1 MRNPIAVLLLLASTA
16 VLAAPAFQV
25 EQDTGPGTYQTTV
38 ENSIDAAVMAPEM
51 LITASPLVLVPFPAN
66 QVVLVP
72 ASLADCNSAW
82 RDKVASIQQ
91 RPMLRDFKP
100 HGHWLC

>member
-25 EQDTGPGTYQTTV
+25 EQDTGPGKYQTTV

-51 LITASPLVLVPFPAN
+51 LITASHLVLVPFPAN

-72 ASLADCNSAW
+72 SSLADCNSA
-82 RDKVASIQQ
+82 RDGKVFSVQEQ
-91 RPMLRDFKP
+91 PMVRDFKP
-100 HGHWLC
+100 HGHWLI